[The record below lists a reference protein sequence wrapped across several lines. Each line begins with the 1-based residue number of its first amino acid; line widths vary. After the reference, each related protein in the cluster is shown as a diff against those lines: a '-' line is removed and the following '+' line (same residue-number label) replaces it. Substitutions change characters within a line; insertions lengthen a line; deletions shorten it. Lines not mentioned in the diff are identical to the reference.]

1 MSVLPVRPG
10 RAGLLQDHLLVQAS
24 ADAANIAAL
33 LANRSGSGIVLSGP
47 QALTAG
53 LRLTKTTPGLP
64 LLCDRRRYAGK
75 SRASGRAPFDP
86 RWLDGQRELNV
97 PHVLSDSGYIGCGD
111 VRALVAVLDQA
122 VAAGQDV
129 TAVLP
134 VHTSWLRGDLSTF
147 ISEVSA
153 HSVPIALV
161 LEHRADP
168 LSVLETVR
176 GLVTLIR
183 QVPAVGLLCSDVS
196 ALGALAFG
204 ASWAAVGVRTSLR
217 HLYPADGG
225 FGSPDGMPSALV
237 DPALALIKVGKIAA
251 AWAATPDNPV
261 WACFCSVC
269 HGRTLDWLLSATA
282 EQANQHT
289 FELLLDRRDGLMSL
303 PGPLREQSWRAKCAS
318 AAFQYEALALVG
330 VAWDVPRFL
339 RNWQA
344 V

>member
-1 MSVLPVRPG
+1 MGSCCRG
-10 RAGLLQDHLLVQAS
+10 RS
-24 ADAANIAAL
+24 
-33 LANRSGSGIVLSGP
+33 R
-47 QALTAG
+47 LTAG
-53 LRLTKTTPGLP
+53 LRLTKTAPGVPTALRSP
-64 LLCDRRRYAGK
+64 QVRGT

-97 PHVLSDSGYIGCGD
+97 PHVLSDSGYIGRGD
-111 VRALVAVLDQA
+111 VRALAAVLDQA
-122 VAAGQDV
+122 VAAGHDV

-134 VHTSWLRGDLSTF
+134 MHTNWLRGDLATL
-147 ISEVSA
+147 ISEVSVRR
-153 HSVPIALV
+153 VPIALV
-161 LEHRADP
+161 LEHQKDP
-168 LSVLETVR
+168 LQACWETVR
-176 GLVTLIR
+176 GLVALIR

-204 ASWAAVGVRTSLR
+204 ASWAAQWESARASVICTRPTVASVRP
-217 HLYPADGG
+217 H
-225 FGSPDGMPSALV
+225 GMQSALV

-251 AWAATPDNPV
+251 ASHLQARSNRV
-261 WACFCSVC
+261 WACYCSVC

-339 RNWQA
+339 LNWQA